1 MPLPGNGSVNC
12 QVVAGQLRQEVASAY
27 PLKIIAPH
35 AGSGSDASSCHQGL
49 CPAVS
54 YLMTYGGG
62 LVHGDRIHVDV
73 RVGPKCALV
82 LLTQGSTKVFR
93 RQAKA
98 AASSEEQTLQTIV
111 ADVEPGAL
119 LCLLPDPVTCF
130 EDAAYSQRQAVT
142 LHGPTSSVVLLD
154 WMTSGRMSRG
164 ERWAFAKYFSVN
176 LIRTTAATA
185 ASSHA
190 EVAVVVRDA
199 LLLQKHNQDFAR
211 RLAPFDAL
219 ALILVLGPAV
229 AAVAQTF
236 RDEHRAQRIK
246 PFRPNAAQEHASEE
260 SGIQWSVSEVDE
272 FGVTGVAVRAAGPST
287 EALKDWI
294 KRRLALLQPTIG
306 DCAWSMYANSF

>member
-1 MPLPGNGSVNC
+1 MSAGNGSVNC

-35 AGSGSDASSCHQGL
+35 AGGDASSCHQGL
-49 CPAVS
+49 RPAVS

-98 AASSEEQTLQTIV
+98 SASSGEQTLQTIV

-185 ASSHA
+185 SSHA
-190 EVAVVVRDA
+190 EVVVVRDA
-199 LLLQKHNQDFAR
+199 LLLQKRQGFAR
-211 RLAPFDAL
+211 RLEPFDAL

-229 AAVAQTF
+229 AGVAQTF

-272 FGVTGVAVRAAGPST
+272 LGVTGVAVRAAGPST

>member
-1 MPLPGNGSVNC
+1 MPPPGNGSVNC

-35 AGSGSDASSCHQGL
+35 AGGSGGDASSCQEGL
-49 CPAVS
+49 RPAVS

-98 AASSEEQTLQTIV
+98 GTGEEQTLQTIV

-176 LIRTTAATA
+176 LIRTTA
-185 ASSHA
+185 SSH
-190 EVAVVVRDA
+190 AVVVRDA
-199 LLLQKHNQDFAR
+199 LLLQKHNQGFAR